1 MDCPHCQSSKTQKDG
16 RRRINDG
23 WVQGYRCMECKKR
36 FNERTG
42 TPMARLRTPKAVVEA
57 AMRARSEGLGVRASA
72 RVVGKSHSS
81 IQCWEERL
89 SARAADWSP
98 TPGAEQAVTLEGD
111 ELYTKVEKNRP
122 AHQSPG

>member
-1 MDCPHCQSSKTQKDG
+1 
-16 RRRINDG
+16 
-23 WVQGYRCMECKKR
+23 MECKKR

-57 AMRARSEGLGVRASA
+57 AIRARSEGLGVRATA

-89 SARAADWSP
+89 SNQAANWSP
-98 TPGAEQAVTLEGD
+98 TPSEEQALTLEGD

-122 AHQSPG
+122 AHQSQG